1 MTDKR
6 TLNPEDDLTLPV
18 TMTVR
23 EWAYAAGV
31 LGSAVDMAMQAGKN
45 AGGMPDDIAHVTAAA
60 EKLRT
65 SILNHELLGGIKI
78 LAEEEGS

>member
-1 MTDKR
+1 MNDKK
-6 TLNPEDDLTLPV
+6 TLNSEDDLVLPIN
-18 TMTVR
+18 MTVR

-60 EKLRT
+60 EKLRS
-65 SILNHELLGGIKI
+65 SILNHENLNGLKI
-78 LAEEEGS
+78 LAEGE

>member
-1 MTDKR
+1 MSDKK
-6 TLNPEDDLTLPV
+6 TLNSEDDLDLPI

-31 LGSAVDMAMQAGKN
+31 LGSAVEMAMQAGKN

-60 EKLRT
+60 EKLRS
-65 SILNHELLGGIKI
+65 SILNHENLNGLQI
-78 LAEEEGS
+78 LEPEEGS